1 VVTAVHADWRTAPV
15 RPAVRAAL
23 GFLEKLIRDDAVT
36 AADAAEVLAAGVPRD
51 ALERAVEVCVAFTMI
66 VKIADAFGFL
76 LQDQAGYDAGAKML
90 LKRGYIL

>member
-1 VVTAVHADWRTAPV
+1 MAAVLADWRTAPV
-15 RPAVRAAL
+15 RAEVKGAL
-23 GFLEKLIRDDAVT
+23 GFLEKLVRDDAVT
-36 AADAAEVLAAGVPRD
+36 ADDAREAFAAGVSPA

-66 VKIADAFGFL
+66 TKIADTFGFV